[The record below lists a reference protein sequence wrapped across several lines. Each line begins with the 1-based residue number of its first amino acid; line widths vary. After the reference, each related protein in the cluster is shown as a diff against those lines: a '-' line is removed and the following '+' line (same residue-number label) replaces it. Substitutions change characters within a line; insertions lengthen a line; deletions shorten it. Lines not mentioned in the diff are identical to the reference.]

1 MAIAEQTHPTTQ
13 PTPNQAGVT
22 PSGPKGDNPATAGP
36 GKHDVQSNTPENAK
50 GRSGRLRVACSQC
63 LWLILMDR
71 VLARLRVKFFFAAL
85 RVKG

>member
-50 GRSGRLRVACSQC
+50 GRINPSSPEDANVTPGSAGE
-63 LWLILMDR
+63 
-71 VLARLRVKFFFAAL
+71 K
-85 RVKG
+85 